1 MTRVEIKEFAKK
13 KIKGNLWLI
22 WRALLIV
29 SIITGFFSYS
39 KDTYSLIDGTF
50 YWIIYFVLAALVSP
64 INVGLNKYIREV
76 NKDHKPSIDVLFE
89 YFKFFKN
96 IFFANLF
103 TGVIISIGYSL
114 LIVPGIIAS
123 LALVLVNYY
132 FVDHPEAEIMEAIK
146 HSYEKMHGKMWDLFV
161 FYLSFIGTILLM
173 IITFGIYTIW
183 GAPYISCAINKYL
196 FNIEKN

>member
-1 MTRVEIKEFAKK
+1 MTRVEIKNFAKK

-29 SIITGFFSYS
+29 AIITGFFSYN
-39 KDTYSLIDGTF
+39 KDTNSLVDGTA
-50 YWIIYFVLAALVSP
+50 YWIISFFLSAFVSP
-64 INVGLNKYIREV
+64 INVGLNKYIREI
-76 NKDHKPSIDVLFE
+76 NKGHKPSIDVLFE
-89 YFKFFKN
+89 YFKSFKN

-103 TGVIISIGYSL
+103 TGVIISIGFSL
-114 LIVPGIIAS
+114 LVVPGIIAG

-146 HSYEKMHGKMWDLFV
+146 HSYETMRGKMWNLFV
-161 FYLSFIGTILLM
+161 FYLSFIGTILLI

-183 GAPYISCAINKYL
+183 GGPYISCAVNKYL
-196 FNIEKN
+196 FDIEKN